1 MSVKNKTNSARE
13 PKKNPNEKKVVR
25 SLSVTDT
32 AWDAIKEKADA
43 EGVSASEFIERV
55 GRDASVLETPLNSR
69 LKGFLEP
76 PIPIFWSISEVI
88 RRFAVQL
95 SFVESSSERG
105 LRKDEIEDRVLKQK
119 DIVRNYLWRAMLII
133 AIINYGI
140 PKLDVNSITSLLRW
154 ISFKMMVSEAP
165 KPKKS
170 TSENEVFI
178 SEQQIERDIKN
189 IQISLK
195 VLQKFSVSYYEILDM
210 IMNGKMSYAQIAKYK
225 RLHTQRH
232 FTEAEI
238 RREVKQATYQLRF
251 YFHKEIVEVENDK
264 ESNTLDSEESVNMLQ
279 EYKMRYYQL
288 CSLAYLQKKDK
299 ENVEEILYRCL
310 IEPELEFWIR
320 EIDHLAGHHLGSSES
335 AHINLEYKDIHYELR
350 EELQKKIKDGEEEDS
365 LQNQLTEMNKKLMFC
380 KSSQEIENIVNKLVI
395 EISGETLQLN
405 DIKPMMK

>member
-25 SLSVTDT
+25 SLSVTDK

-76 PIPIFWSISEVI
+76 PIPIFWSVSEVI

-165 KPKKS
+165 K
-170 TSENEVFI
+170 
-178 SEQQIERDIKN
+178 QKN
-189 IQISLK
+189 L
-195 VLQKFSVSYYEILDM
+195 LQKM
-210 IMNGKMSYAQIAKYK
+210 KY
-225 RLHTQRH
+225 L
-232 FTEAEI
+232 F
-238 RREVKQATYQLRF
+238 
-251 YFHKEIVEVENDK
+251 
-264 ESNTLDSEESVNMLQ
+264 
-279 EYKMRYYQL
+279 
-288 CSLAYLQKKDK
+288 
-299 ENVEEILYRCL
+299 
-310 IEPELEFWIR
+310 
-320 EIDHLAGHHLGSSES
+320 
-335 AHINLEYKDIHYELR
+335 
-350 EELQKKIKDGEEEDS
+350 
-365 LQNQLTEMNKKLMFC
+365 QNNK
-380 KSSQEIENIVNKLVI
+380 
-395 EISGETLQLN
+395 
-405 DIKPMMK
+405 